1 MISSGDLKTFNLVDI
16 LQVINYE
23 EKDCI
28 LTIENKDI
36 GTYGIYF
43 YRGNPVYVRKVKRN
57 FLLYLD
63 LDFNTVLKRDK
74 LSKEDL
80 FKNISTLLPLVLG
93 VKEGRFSITS
103 GFIKYTEDIPVY
115 IESIKLI
122 ILLSRN
128 LTLEEVNRKITD
140 LHLIYEKTPDYED
153 KLKRLNLNDKEKDI
167 LNLINGSNKVSDII
181 VKLHFERVLESE
193 KLNSI
198 TQNKEFV
205 EKLYQETELDVKRAL
220 YGFLAVGLI
229 RKQKPFKK
237 PENILDRIL
246 AYLEKKNIKESLKEI

>member
-1 MISSGDLKTFNLVDI
+1 MISSGDLITFNLVDI
-16 LQVINYE
+16 LQIISSE

-28 LTIENKDI
+28 LVIENKEI

-43 YRGNPVYVRKVKRN
+43 YKGNPVYIRKVKRN

-63 LDFNTVLKRDK
+63 LDFKTVLKRDK
-74 LSKEDL
+74 VAKEDL
-80 FKNISTLLPLVLG
+80 FKNLSTYLPLVLEL
-93 VKEGRFSITS
+93 KEGKFSITS

-122 ILLSRN
+122 IILSRN

-140 LHLIYEKTPDYED
+140 LHLIYEKNPDYED
-153 KLKRLNLNDKEKDI
+153 KLKKLNLNDKEKDI

-205 EKLYQETELDVKRAL
+205 EKLYQETELDVKRTL
-220 YGFLAVGLI
+220 YGFLAAGLI

-246 AYLEKKNIKESLKEI
+246 IYLEKKNIKGTLKNI

>member
-1 MISSGDLKTFNLVDI
+1 M
-16 LQVINYE
+16 
-23 EKDCI
+23 
-28 LTIENKDI
+28 
-36 GTYGIYF
+36 
-43 YRGNPVYVRKVKRN
+43 
-57 FLLYLD
+57 
-63 LDFNTVLKRDK
+63 
-74 LSKEDL
+74 
-80 FKNISTLLPLVLG
+80 
-93 VKEGRFSITS
+93 
-103 GFIKYTEDIPVY
+103 
-115 IESIKLI
+115 
-122 ILLSRN
+122 
-128 LTLEEVNRKITD
+128 
-140 LHLIYEKTPDYED
+140 
-153 KLKRLNLNDKEKDI
+153 
-167 LNLINGSNKVSDII
+167 SDII